1 MTREPVAIPAGYV
14 SDPFEAM
21 TPVGPIVR
29 RVLRRLD
36 DGPAVIL
43 MHEVPGLSASTFEI
57 AERLAQRH
65 FTVVVPE
72 LLDAPAGMVP
82 SMIRLCIAREFG
94 ALTRGEPGAIV
105 TWLRGLAAREV
116 ALARGDSVGVIGMC
130 MSGGFAL
137 ATAVDPTV
145 RAVVSSQPALP
156 FAISDLGLSDRDL
169 DCVRENVA
177 TGTCI
182 RALRYRL
189 DYKSPGPRFGK
200 LQREIPSADIVS
212 IPTLNPFKHSVLKDG
227 ARARKPSR
235 LATEFEGTITFMH
248 RALDWP
254 AAAP

>member
-14 SDPFEAM
+14 SDPFEHM
-21 TPVGPIVR
+21 TPVGSIVR
-29 RVLRRLD
+29 RVLRRPD

-57 AERLAQRH
+57 ADRLAQRQ

-72 LLDAPAGMVP
+72 LLDAPSGVVP
-82 SMIRLCIAREFG
+82 SMLRLCIARELG

-116 ALARGDSVGVIGMC
+116 KLARGDSVGVIGMC

-137 ATAVDPTV
+137 ATAMDPTV

-156 FAISDLGLSDRDL
+156 FAISDLGLSEKDL

-200 LQREIPSADIVS
+200 LKRAVPSADIVS
-212 IPTLNPFKHSVLKDG
+212 IPTWNPLKHSVLKDG
-227 ARARKPSR
+227 ARARQRSR
-235 LATEFEGTITFMH
+235 LAKEFEGTMTFLH
-248 RALDWP
+248 DALDWP
-254 AAAP
+254 APPS